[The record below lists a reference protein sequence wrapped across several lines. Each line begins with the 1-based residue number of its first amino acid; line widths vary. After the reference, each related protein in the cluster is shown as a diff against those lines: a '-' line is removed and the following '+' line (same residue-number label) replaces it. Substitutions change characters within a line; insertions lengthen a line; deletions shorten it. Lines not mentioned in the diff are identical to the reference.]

1 MDRRDL
7 RHYLDDLFQVIGGAG
22 MIIYSLLICPKCK
35 TLKSHLD
42 SINYPY
48 QEGSFEEPET
58 ITEMRCSGFF
68 GLSAPV
74 IEIAGKYHGP
84 EEFFDGNVL
93 NEEKLR
99 RLL

>member
-1 MDRRDL
+1 
-7 RHYLDDLFQVIGGAG
+7 
-22 MIIYSLLICPKCK
+22 MIIYSTQTCPKCR
-35 TLKSHLD
+35 TLKAHLD

-48 QEGSFEEPET
+48 QEGSLADPEVT
-58 ITEMRCSGFF
+58 TEMRISDFF
-68 GLSAPV
+68 GLAAPV